1 MKRFIIC
8 MVLTLIT
15 ITLATVMTGCDY
27 KKQPSKVTTV
37 DSVDVTT
44 TIHEDTIS
52 PQEAAIN
59 MLQFQQIL
67 QEDFIMDSTFRQL
80 PKELV
85 TFISMRNPKFTNYD
99 LTKEDLKRKQ
109 VYDSQLQDF
118 KDLLK
123 FNQPDS
129 IPKKAKEDTP
139 TSSDTAI

>member
-1 MKRFIIC
+1 

-15 ITLATVMTGCDY
+15 IALTTVMTGCDY

-44 TIHEDTIS
+44 TICEDTIS

-80 PKELV
+80 PKEIV
-85 TFISMRNPKFTNYD
+85 TIISMRNPEFTNM
-99 LTKEDLKRKQ
+99 T
-109 VYDSQLQDF
+109 
-118 KDLLK
+118 LLK
-123 FNQPDS
+123 N
-129 IPKKAKEDTP
+129 I
-139 TSSDTAI
+139 